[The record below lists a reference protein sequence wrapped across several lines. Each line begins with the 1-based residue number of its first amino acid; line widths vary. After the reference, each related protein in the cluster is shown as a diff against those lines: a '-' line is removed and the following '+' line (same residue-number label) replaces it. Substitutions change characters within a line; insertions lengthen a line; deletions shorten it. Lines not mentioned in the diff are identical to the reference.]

1 MISTFKRLIASLL
14 ALILFVGAAPL
25 ARAASPA
32 VPAPPAPPTAASSED
47 GEADD
52 SQNPAPTP
60 PRLSYINGEVSFWRP
75 GGEDWAP
82 AQVNTPLAPGDQLY
96 TGNRGNLEVQI
107 DSRSFVRAWGDSQL
121 GLENHEPDFLQIKVA
136 AGHVSLDLRTLD
148 GGRSVELDTPAAA
161 FTIDRPG
168 YYRVDVAP
176 DRTSFV
182 TRRGG
187 TASMTPAGGQA
198 VSIAASEQVVLTGA
212 GTATVQTFVAPEQDV
227 WDRWNYTRTE
237 ALVDTVSARYVPPTV
252 SGVDDL
258 DQHGNWRVVP
268 EYGSVW
274 VPEGVATDWAPYTTG
289 RWVWDPRFGWSWV
302 DTAPWGWAPY
312 HYGRWVH
319 LDRVWAWAPGPVVVR
334 PVYAPALVAFFGAPG
349 IRVSIG
355 APFVSWVALGWGEPC
370 VPWWGRPGFVGRAWW
385 GGWGG
390 PRVVNNV
397 VINRTTV
404 VNVTNINVYRNVN
417 VQNAVVA
424 VRPDRFG
431 RGPVGEARIRQVDT
445 RQLQPVRGAVD
456 VRPDRSSFAAA
467 SGRGIRPPENV
478 LDRGVVA
485 TRAPVTRALPREPEG
500 RGPAPRIVPA
510 PRSNEVSDARP
521 PLGQSRLERARPPRA
536 PRFESDQRPSATP
549 PAARRE
555 NPTGQERG
563 RRPEAQRGPDPQ
575 RAPDSPRAAEPQRAP
590 DVPRGPEPQRAPQVQ
605 PTPQVQRPP
614 QVQRAPEA
622 PAERRAPADT
632 PRQRRE
638 PADQPRAMERP
649 TAPVPQ
655 PRPAER
661 PAAPAPQPRQPERPA
676 APAPQQRQVE
686 RPAAAQP
693 RTEAPRQQQRVLPGE
708 PANRLYPGGR
718 VQAPTPRGPE
728 SRPLAH
734 PRPAQERGGGRE
746 RGHARE
752 QR

>member
-1 MISTFKRLIASLL
+1 MINIFKRLIASLL

-32 VPAPPAPPTAASSED
+32 VPAPPAPPAAAAPED

-52 SQNPAPTP
+52 SQNLAPTP
-60 PRLSYINGEVSFWRP
+60 PRLSYINGDVSFWRP

-121 GLENHEPDFLQIKVA
+121 GLENHEPDFLQLKVA
-136 AGHVSLDLRTLD
+136 AGHVSLDLRALD
-148 GGRSVELDTPAAA
+148 SGRTVELATPAAA
-161 FTIDRPG
+161 FTIARPG

-198 VSIAASEQVVLTGA
+198 VRIAASEQVVLTGN
-212 GTATVQTFVAPEQDV
+212 GTASVQTFVAPEQDV
-227 WDRWNYTRTE
+227 WDRWNYARTE

-274 VPEGVATDWAPYTTG
+274 VPEGVGADWAPYTTG

-334 PVYAPALVAFFGAPG
+334 PVYAPALVAFFGVPG
-349 IRVSIG
+349 VSVTIG
-355 APFVSWVALGWGEPC
+355 VPFVSWVALGWGEPC

-404 VNVTNINVYRNVN
+404 VNVTNINVYRNVS

-467 SGRGIRPPENV
+467 SGRGVRPPENV

-510 PRSNEVSDARP
+510 PRPNGVGEARP
-521 PLGQSRLERARPPRA
+521 PLGQSGLERARPPRA
-536 PRFESDQRPSATP
+536 PRFESGQRPSATP

-555 NPTGQERG
+555 DPAAQERA
-563 RRPEAQRGPDPQ
+563 RRPEAQRVPDPQ
-575 RAPDSPRAAEPQRAP
+575 RAPGSPRAAEPQRAP
-590 DVPRGPEPQRAPQVQ
+590 EVPRGPEPQRAPQVQ
-605 PTPQVQRPP
+605 QAPQVQRPP

-622 PAERRAPADT
+622 PVERRAPADV
-632 PRQRRE
+632 PRQPRRE
-638 PADQPRAMERP
+638 TVDQPRAVERP

-655 PRPAER
+655 PRPVER
-661 PAAPAPQPRQPERPA
+661 PAAPGPQPRQLERP
-676 APAPQQRQVE
+676 
-686 RPAAAQP
+686 PAAGPQ
-693 RTEAPRQQQRVLPGE
+693 PRQQQRVLPGE

-718 VQAPTPRGPE
+718 VQAPTPRAPE
-728 SRPLAH
+728 SRPPAR
-734 PRPAQERGGGRE
+734 PRPAQEQGGGRE
-746 RGHARE
+746 RGPARD

>member
-1 MISTFKRLIASLL
+1 MISTFKRIIASVL

-32 VPAPPAPPTAASSED
+32 VPAPPAPPTAAAPED

-60 PRLSYINGEVSFWRP
+60 ARLSYTNGEVSFWRP
-75 GGEDWAP
+75 GGDDWAP

-136 AGHVSLDLRTLD
+136 AGHVSLDLRSLD
-148 GGRSVELDTPAAA
+148 GGRTVELDTPAAA
-161 FTIDRPG
+161 FTIERPG

-187 TASMTPAGGQA
+187 TASMAPAGGQA
-198 VSIAASEQVVLTGA
+198 VSIATSEQVVLA
-212 GTATVQTFVAPEQDV
+212 GGVAPTVQTFVAPEQDV
-227 WDRWNYTRTE
+227 WDRWNYARTE
-237 ALVDTVSARYVPPTV
+237 ALVDTVSARYVPQTV
-252 SGVDDL
+252 AGVDDL

-302 DTAPWGWAPY
+302 DTASWGWAPY

-319 LDRVWAWAPGPVVVR
+319 LDRVWAWAPGPVVPR

-349 IRVSIG
+349 VRVAIG

-370 VPWWGRPGFVGRAWW
+370 VPWWGRPGFVGRPWW

-456 VRPDRSSFAAA
+456 LRPDRSSFAAS
-467 SGRGIRPPENV
+467 SGRGVRPPESV
-478 LDRGVVA
+478 LERGVVA

-510 PRSNEVSDARP
+510 PRDNEVGEARP

-536 PRFESDQRPSATP
+536 PRLDSDQRPNAAP

-555 NPTGQERG
+555 TPTGQERRG
-563 RRPEAQRGPDPQ
+563 RPEAQRVPDPQ
-575 RAPDSPRAAEPQRAP
+575 RAPESRAP
-590 DVPRGPEPQRAPQVQ
+590 DLQRAPQAPQGQ
-605 PTPQVQRPP
+605 PAPQVQRPP
-614 QVQRAPEA
+614 QVQRGPDASA
-622 PAERRAPADT
+622 GRRAPADV
-632 PRQRRE
+632 PRQPRRE
-638 PADQPRAMERP
+638 AVDQPRA
-649 TAPVPQ
+649 V
-655 PRPAER
+655 ER
-661 PAAPAPQPRQPERPA
+661 PAAPAPQSRQIERPATPAPQPRQAERPATPAPQPRQAERPA
-676 APAPQQRQVE
+676 AP
-686 RPAAAQP
+686 QP
-693 RTEAPRQQQRVLPGE
+693 RPEGPRQQPRALPGE
-708 PANRLYPGGR
+708 PANRLYPGGH

-728 SRPLAH
+728 SRPMAR
-734 PRPAQERGGGRE
+734 PRPTQERSGRGE
-746 RGHARE
+746 RGAARE
-752 QR
+752 AR